1 MPPVCDYEE
10 GDSMSLPQKEPLN
23 LIIAGVGGQGNVLIS
38 RLIGQAMVDDGY
50 KVTIGETYGASQRGG
65 SVTSHVR
72 ISKDHQYGALIP
84 EGQADII
91 LGLEPMETLRHLALR
106 GSPGT
111 YVITNTR
118 PIYPMCV
125 ATGEAEYPTLDHI
138 RQNIDELSRKAWY
151 INASEIALNL
161 GGSLLANIV
170 MVGALSGLK
179 IMALK
184 PDRFEHQLKAIFQ
197 KGKLDLNLRAFKT
210 GLTYDF
216 G

>member
-1 MPPVCDYEE
+1 
-10 GDSMSLPQKEPLN
+10 MSSLQKEPLN

-65 SVTSHVR
+65 AVSSDIR
-72 ISKDHQYGALIP
+72 ISKDYQYGALIP

-106 GSPGT
+106 GSPNT
-111 YVITNTR
+111 YIITNAR

-125 ATGEAEYPTLDHI
+125 ATGEAKYPTVDHI
-138 RQNIDELSRKAWY
+138 KQSINELSRKAWY
-151 INASEIALNL
+151 INASEVALNL

-170 MVGALSGLK
+170 MVGALAGLK
-179 IMALK
+179 IMALS
-184 PDRFEHQLKAIFQ
+184 PDRFEEQLRRIFQ
-197 KGKLDLNLRAFKT
+197 KKNLDLNLRAFKA
-210 GLTYDF
+210 GLGYDF
-216 G
+216 GQ

>member
-1 MPPVCDYEE
+1 
-10 GDSMSLPQKEPLN
+10 MSLQQKEPLN

-72 ISKDHQYGALIP
+72 ISKDYQYGALIP

-184 PDRFEHQLKAIFQ
+184 PERFEHHLKAIFQ

>member
-1 MPPVCDYEE
+1 
-10 GDSMSLPQKEPLN
+10 MSLPQKEPLN

-106 GSPGT
+106 GSPST
-111 YVITNTR
+111 HVITNTR

-138 RQNIDELSRKAWY
+138 QQNIDELSRKAWY
-151 INASEIALNL
+151 VDASEIALNL
-161 GGSLLANIV
+161 GVVLLTNIV
-170 MVGALSGLK
+170 MVGALAGLK

-197 KGKLDLNLRAFKT
+197 KGKLDLNLRAFKM
-210 GLTYDF
+210 GLGHDF
-216 G
+216 GQ

>member
-1 MPPVCDYEE
+1 
-10 GDSMSLPQKEPLN
+10 MSLQQKEPLN

-91 LGLEPMETLRHLALR
+91 LGLEPMETLRHLALC
-106 GSPGT
+106 GSPRT

-118 PIYPMCV
+118 PIHPMCV

-138 RQNIDELSRKAWY
+138 KQSIDELSRKAWF
-151 INASEIALNL
+151 IDASEIALNL
-161 GGSLLANIV
+161 GVVLLTNIV
-170 MVGALSGLK
+170 MVGALAGLK

-184 PDRFEHQLKAIFQ
+184 PNRFEHQLKAIFQ
-197 KGKLDLNLRAFKT
+197 KEKLDLNLQAFKT
-210 GLTYDF
+210 GLGYDF
-216 G
+216 GS

>member
-1 MPPVCDYEE
+1 
-10 GDSMSLPQKEPLN
+10 MSLQQKQVLN

-65 SVTSHVR
+65 AVTSHVR
-72 ISKDHQYGALIP
+72 ISKDSQYGALIP

-91 LGLEPMETLRHLALR
+91 LGLEPMETLRHLAQC
-106 GSPGT
+106 GSLET

-125 ATGEAEYPTLDHI
+125 ATGETEYPGLD
-138 RQNIDELSRKAWY
+138 NIKQSINELSRKVWY

-161 GGSLLANIV
+161 GAALLANIV
-170 MVGALSGLK
+170 MVGVLAGLK
-179 IMALK
+179 ITPLE
-184 PDRFEHQLKAIFQ
+184 PDMFEHQLEAIFQ
-197 KGKLDLNLRAFKT
+197 KEKLALNLQAFRA
-210 GLTYDF
+210 GLAYDF
-216 G
+216 GS

>member
-1 MPPVCDYEE
+1 
-10 GDSMSLPQKEPLN
+10 MSLQQKEPLN

-72 ISKDHQYGALIP
+72 ISKDYQYGALIP

>member
-1 MPPVCDYEE
+1 
-10 GDSMSLPQKEPLN
+10 MSLNQKEPLN

-50 KVTIGETYGASQRGG
+50 QVTIGETYGASQRGG
-65 SVTSHVR
+65 AVTSHVR
-72 ISKDHQYGALIP
+72 ISRDHRYGAIIP

-91 LGLEPMETLRHLALR
+91 LGLEPMETLRHLALC
-106 GSPGT
+106 GSPKT

-125 ATGEAEYPTLDHI
+125 ASGEAEYPSLGII
-138 RQNIDELSRKAWY
+138 RQSIDELSKRAWY

-161 GGSLLANIV
+161 GASLLANIV
-170 MVGALSGLK
+170 MVGALVGLN

-184 PDRFEHQLKAIFQ
+184 PDRFEHELEAIF
-197 KGKLDLNLRAFKT
+197 KKDKLDLNLLAFKT
-210 GLTYDF
+210 GRSYQF
-216 G
+216 ES

>member
-1 MPPVCDYEE
+1 
-10 GDSMSLPQKEPLN
+10 MSLQQKEPLN

-72 ISKDHQYGALIP
+72 ISKDYQYGALIP

-216 G
+216 DSPEESR

>member
-1 MPPVCDYEE
+1 
-10 GDSMSLPQKEPLN
+10 MSLQEKDPLN

-38 RLIGQAMVDDGY
+38 RLIGQALVDDGY

-65 SVTSHVR
+65 TVTSHVR

-91 LGLEPMETLRHLALR
+91 LGLEPMETIRHLALR
-106 GSPGT
+106 GSPST

-125 ATGEAEYPTLDHI
+125 ATGDAKYPTVDHI
-138 RQNIDELSRKAWY
+138 KQSINELSRKAWY
-151 INASEIALNL
+151 INASEIALNF
-161 GGSLLANIV
+161 GVSLLANIV
-170 MVGALSGLK
+170 MVGALAGLK

-184 PDRFEHQLKAIFQ
+184 PDSFEGQLRGIFQ
-197 KGKLDLNLRAFKT
+197 KGKLDLNLRAFRT

-216 G
+216 DSPEESR

>member
-1 MPPVCDYEE
+1 
-10 GDSMSLPQKEPLN
+10 MSLQQKEPLN

-72 ISKDHQYGALIP
+72 ISKDDQYGALIP

-138 RQNIDELSRKAWY
+138 RQNIDQLSRKAWY

>member
-1 MPPVCDYEE
+1 MN
-10 GDSMSLPQKEPLN
+10 LRQKEPLN

-72 ISKDHQYGALIP
+72 ISKNDQYGAIIP

-91 LGLEPMETLRHLALR
+91 LGLEPMEALRHLALC
-106 GSPGT
+106 GSPKT

-125 ATGEAEYPTLDHI
+125 ATGEAEYPSLEII
-138 RQNIDELSRKAWY
+138 RQSIDELSKRAWY
-151 INASEIALNL
+151 INASEIGLNL
-161 GGSLLANIV
+161 GASLLANIV
-170 MVGALSGLK
+170 MVGALVGLN

-184 PDRFEHQLKAIFQ
+184 PERFEHELEDIFQ
-197 KGKLDLNLRAFKT
+197 KDKLDLNLRAFKT
-210 GLTYDF
+210 GLSYNF
-216 G
+216 GS

>member
-1 MPPVCDYEE
+1 
-10 GDSMSLPQKEPLN
+10 MSLPQKEPLN

-38 RLIGQAMVDDGY
+38 RLIGQAMFDDGY

-72 ISKDHQYGALIP
+72 ISKDYQYGALIP

-106 GSPGT
+106 GSPST

-125 ATGEAEYPTLDHI
+125 ATGEAEYPALDHI
-138 RQNIDELSRKAWY
+138 RQNIDELSRKAWH

-197 KGKLDLNLRAFKT
+197 KGKLDLNLRAFRT

-216 G
+216 DSPEESR

>member
-1 MPPVCDYEE
+1 
-10 GDSMSLPQKEPLN
+10 MSLQQKEPLN

-72 ISKDHQYGALIP
+72 ISKDYQYGALIP

-106 GSPGT
+106 GSPST